1 MTYVPRILII
11 DDVLGQAR
19 HGKNPRRED
28 FCTRTGMRDIT
39 GDVSARQRKRPVAE
53 AVFFSGQRLASDNR
67 VENDLDATLE
77 AIRRGW
83 ESRPRWSLLF
93 LDLHFKTG
101 VLKSDGTPKGRAAD
115 RDPTNYFGLTILE
128 ALWEDPVLRDIPV
141 VITSSMEREPVEER
155 FAHHG
160 VFSFVDKVDIT
171 PKRVRDLLLTYGLIP
186 DEPIR
191 GQDLQAEP
199 GSSIRREKSRPK
211 IIGRSISL
219 LKSLREARRR
229 AQLKRDNIL
238 ILGESGTG
246 KELLSRYIHEQ
257 AEVQGDFVP
266 VFIQGV
272 PDDLVTTR
280 LFGQEKGAYTD
291 AKKDRPGPAELANK
305 GTLFIDEFGDI
316 TPSVQSKLLRLL
328 DKNVRETQR
337 LGSNEAI
344 KIDLQVVLATNRI
357 DLLFGGDFR
366 GDLLAR
372 TRARDPVVLPPLR
385 ERTEDIPLLVEHFV
399 RSFERKYNAQK
410 REIAEEA
417 LDVIRGYEWP
427 ANVRELA
434 SVLDSAV
441 HRFRDM
447 RYLSSSH
454 LKLDG
459 LGPSTSVSPTT
470 SPASK
475 QDEIL
480 GPHIQENRPATHSSS
495 EGLYDLI
502 ERIGTLDPS
511 ALRRDEIQGVLI
523 PLHRAYYTLLARL
536 LDRSLSA
543 TRELSNNSFEYT
555 NAIRLLVGE
564 ELPADKLQ
572 STDARRYIKRLLK
585 FDEKLDT
592 QLEFL
597 TDIISELSAL
607 QEFLAD
613 EAPSQV
619 REVLHERAEGSRP

>member
-101 VLKSDGTPKGRAAD
+101 VLKSDGTSKGRASD

-171 PKRVRDLLLTYGLIP
+171 PKRVKDLLLTYGLIP

-191 GQDLQAEP
+191 GQDLQAAP
-199 GSSIRREKSRPK
+199 GSSIRKEKSRPK
-211 IIGRSISL
+211 IIGRSVSL

-229 AQLKRDNIL
+229 AQLQGDNIL
-238 ILGESGTG
+238 VLGESGTG

-257 AEVQGDFVP
+257 AAVHGAFVP

-272 PDDLVTTR
+272 SDTLVADL
-280 LFGQEKGAYTD
+280 LFGHVKGAFTG
-291 AKKDRPGPAELANK
+291 AVADRPGPAERADK

-328 DKNVRETQR
+328 DKNIRETQR
-337 LGSNEAI
+337 LGSNNTIEVN
-344 KIDLQVVLATNRI
+344 LQVVLATNRMDI
-357 DLLFGGDFR
+357 LFGGDFR

-372 TRARDPVVLPPLR
+372 TGARDPVTLPPLQ
-385 ERTEDIPLLVEHFV
+385 ERVEDVPLLVEHFV
-399 RSFERKYNAQK
+399 RKFERKHDAQQ
-410 REIAEEA
+410 REIPEGA
-417 LDVIRGYEWP
+417 LGIIQTYEWP
-427 ANVRELA
+427 GNIRELA
-434 SVLDSAV
+434 TVLEQAV
-441 HRFRDM
+441 HRYKDLG
-447 RYLSSSH
+447 YLSSKH
-454 LKLDG
+454 LNLEDRMRVRAAAAQAPPVLEQESDTAGRTISEKSAGEQDSGIDLESLINIIHRLDVAA
-459 LGPSTSVSPTT
+459 LQR
-470 SPASK
+470 A
-475 QDEIL
+475 
-480 GPHIQENRPATHSSS
+480 
-495 EGLYDLI
+495 DLK
-502 ERIGTLDPS
+502 GTL
-511 ALRRDEIQGVLI
+511 V
-523 PLHRAYYTLLARL
+523 PLHRAYHGLLLRL
-536 LDRSLSA
+536 LDRSLDE
-543 TRELSNNSFEYT
+543 TRELSNQRFEYT
-555 NAIRLLVGE
+555 NAVRLLVGGDE
-564 ELPADKLQ
+564 TLENFN
-572 STDARRYIKRLLK
+572 STDARRYIKRILK

-592 QLEFL
+592 QLDFL
-597 TDIISELSAL
+597 TGSISELSNLKAFLEEKAPRQVRDVL
-607 QEFLAD
+607 QERRD
-613 EAPSQV
+613 EGP
-619 REVLHERAEGSRP
+619 